1 MDQILFDIEQEF
13 ADTYAHYGELP
24 NIQQGMDDV
33 EKAYKE
39 LWLESHSDDADQQY
53 VKAMNVAV
61 SALRIMHLLNEQE
74 AKRLCDVN
82 VCDGFHGNMD
92 EALNINKYNAAEFKF
107 KDVGLW

>member
-1 MDQILFDIEQEF
+1 MNNTQQEEMVKIELDAMDQIILDIEQEF

-24 NIQQGMDDV
+24 NIQQGLDAA

-74 AKRLCDVN
+74 ARRLCDVDTCEGHN
-82 VCDGFHGNMD
+82 QYEV
-92 EALNINKYNAAEFKF
+92 IT
-107 KDVGLW
+107 W